1 MIHQR
6 RRLRRLPPPTAGQA
20 PLLGYNE
27 GVRLSRL
34 ALLWLLVAWFFVAL
48 YPDPAVLVRSI
59 ENIAHPNIDPAAVRS
74 LAASLPNNP
83 RLIENAV
90 LTRLVPYAYDWQVNG
105 VPWYFPTTAEV
116 VKWKRGDCESRAILL
131 ASILKAKGI
140 PYQLRMSFD
149 HIWVQYP
156 GKVANPLENS
166 GVVLAERV
174 NGHFV
179 WHWPKDF
186 HLGPEFNA
194 QVAIYWTPM
203 PLARKVILIAGLM
216 LVLLINPV
224 AARRWRRAGLDRQ
237 GRLLAAPSSAP
248 GPVLRPRP
256 RRGSVGAAHP
266 ARGR

>member
-1 MIHQR
+1 MA
-6 RRLRRLPPPTAGQA
+6 RLCDLRWTHV
-20 PLLGYNE
+20 YNE
-27 GVRLSRL
+27 TVRLSRL
-34 ALLWLLVAWFFVAL
+34 ALLWLFAGWFFVVL
-48 YPDPAVLVRSI
+48 YPDPSVLVRSI
-59 ENIAHPNIDPAAVRS
+59 ENIAHPNVDAAAVRS
-74 LAASLPNNP
+74 LAATLPNNP

-90 LTRLVPYAYDWQVNG
+90 VTRIVPYAYDWQVND

-116 VKWKRGDCESRAILL
+116 IRWKRGDCESRALVL

-140 PYQLRMSFD
+140 PYRLCMSFD

-156 GKVANPLENS
+156 GWRANALENN

-186 HLGPEFNA
+186 HLGAEVNA

-203 PLARKVILIAGLM
+203 PRGRKVLLIAGLM

-224 AARRWRRAGLDRQ
+224 AARRWRRAGFDRW
-237 GRLLAAPSSAP
+237 GRLLAITPISRS
-248 GPVLRPRP
+248 RP
-256 RRGSVGAAHP
+256 RRG
-266 ARGR
+266 RGHLQ